1 MPDTSHN
8 SIYLDRLSSAL
19 VGAVEDG
26 RIGLPRFVRWLERV
40 DGEAVGDELVT
51 DALDICNRVFGS
63 SPTRQHRSGDG
74 VKHQT
79 LQAVWSNGSSALI
92 SFAPAGDRSAAGA
105 EIMLLG
111 SSGAMYFDGALGGS
125 PTVEQVGRS

>member
-1 MPDTSHN
+1 MPASSSKTF
-8 SIYLDRLSSAL
+8 YLERLSGAL

-26 RIGLPRFVRWLERV
+26 RIGLPRFVRWLDRV
-40 DGEAVGDELVT
+40 PESISSVDSIT
-51 DALDICNRVFGS
+51 DAREICNRVFGS
-63 SPTRQHRSGDG
+63 QPVREHRSGDG

-79 LQAVWSNGSSALI
+79 VHAVWANGSSALI
-92 SFAPAGDRSAAGA
+92 SFGPAGAGVTTEP

-125 PTVEQVGRS
+125 PTVDQVVRS